1 MEKLK
6 ELLTSHDWYFNS
18 AGDHKSW
25 LAGSREKD
33 EIIKEAKAQGLSHQD
48 MVSTVEGMGVTR
60 EVVKEWCKIDW
71 EKA

>member
-25 LAGSREKD
+25 LAGNKERD
-33 EIIKEAKAQGLSHQD
+33 EIVAEAKKQGLSHQD
-48 MVSTVEGMGVTR
+48 MVSMVEGMSVTSD
-60 EVVKEWCKIDW
+60 VVTEWAKIDW
-71 EKA
+71 EKS